1 MTSSVLRVPI
11 FPLPLVLLPRA
22 TQPLHVFEP
31 RYRQLLTDCVEGT
44 REFGMI
50 YRTPEVAE
58 HEIPAGT
65 AGCLAHIQSTQALP
79 DGRSNILVTGGDRFT
94 LRDFV
99 DDAAPY
105 LIAVVERFED
115 DAEGAP
121 ALHEIADRLRTLFTR
136 VGRSARAIQD
146 DATPLPDLPADPAE
160 VSFAIAQYIDL
171 DLADKQRLLASRSP
185 LARLQRLEEALAPV
199 VESMERRAVVHTR
212 ARTNGHGEGHEGHGE
227 GHGAS

>member
-1 MTSSVLRVPI
+1 MTSSALRIPI

-31 RYRQLLTDCVEGT
+31 RYRQLLSDCLEGE
-44 REFGMI
+44 REFGI
-50 YRTPEVAE
+50 LYRTSEVAE
-58 HEIPAGT
+58 REIPAGT
-65 AGCLAHIQSTQALP
+65 AGCLARIQSTQALP
-79 DGRSNILVTGGDRFT
+79 DGRSNILVTGGERFT
-94 LRDFV
+94 LQDFV
-99 DDAAPY
+99 DDPAPY
-105 LIAVVERFED
+105 LVALVECFED
-115 DAEGAP
+115 EEEGSTS
-121 ALHEIADRLRTLFTR
+121 LQEIADRLRTLFTR

-185 LARLQRLEEALAPV
+185 RARLERLEEALAPV

-212 ARTNGHGEGHEGHGE
+212 ARTNGHGET
-227 GHGAS
+227 